1 MTQAT
6 IVLPNE
12 SGQQHRLHLNAAL
25 EAITSDFA
33 GSLAPATTYANM
45 SWLDTSSTPS
55 VLRRRDETNTSWT
68 VSVPT
73 KIASGASKVEAT
85 ASGVLLDSGGD
96 VDIKGSGGD
105 SVLHYDNITEIVSF
119 DKEVEFVGG
128 TPSCSAAPTLAAHLT
143 NKAFVEGLF
152 SAGGNLPIQFKD
164 EGSSLG
170 TAGTVDTVNFT
181 GEGLT
186 ATRAGST
193 VTVAATPSTGLN
205 NILLNGEVTRVNQR
219 EVVNWGTVP
228 IGSYGYDRWKK
239 VDSENMV
246 QIVEEYNY
254 RPNTI
259 YTLYGPNVVTQ
270 QITSPASGHWT
281 IPEIPLTAYNVMLT
295 EGTAIRP
302 FEIRPIGY
310 EREQCQR
317 YFIRAGAGGSAYAVS
332 TTAVGCQVTFPREM
346 RVPPITTLIGGS
358 GVNLILRMGG
368 GLETVDI
375 YASIQ
380 PTGNRGCLLYG
391 TGTGYTVGG
400 YYVMNNF
407 CNCDAEL

>member
-33 GSLAPATTYANM
+33 GSLAPTITYANM
-45 SWLDTSSTPS
+45 SWLDTSSTPAI
-55 VLRRRDETNTSWT
+55 LRRRDETNTSWT
-68 VSVPT
+68 VSIPT

-85 ASGVLLDSGGD
+85 VSGVLLDSGGD
-96 VDIKGSGGD
+96 VDIKGSGGE
-105 SVLHYDNITEIVSF
+105 SVLHYDNITGIASF

-128 TPSCSAAPTLAAHLT
+128 TPSCTAAPTLPAHLT

-181 GEGLT
+181 GAGIT
-186 ATRAGST
+186 STRLGST
-193 VTVAATPSTGLN
+193 VTVTSTPSTGMN
-205 NILLNGEVTRVNQR
+205 NVLLNGEVTRINQR
-219 EVVNWGTVP
+219 GVVNWGTVP

-254 RPNTI
+254 RPNTT
-259 YTLYGPNVVTQ
+259 YTLYGTGVATQ
-270 QITSPASGHWT
+270 QVLSPASGHWT
-281 IPEIPLTAYNVMLT
+281 IPEVPLTATNIMLT

-310 EREQCQR
+310 ELEQCQR
-317 YFIRAGAGGSAYAVS
+317 YFLKAGAGGMAYAVS
-332 TTAVGCQVTFPREM
+332 ATAIGCQVSFPTEM
-346 RVPPITTLIGGS
+346 RATPATTAIGAS
-358 GVNLILRMGG
+358 GFDLVLRIGG

-375 YASIQ
+375 YVSLQ
-380 PTGNRGCLLYG
+380 PNSNRGCLLYG